1 MGTLRM
7 QALLHGNNLD
17 KNMPYAIQLHACH
30 KIGRDIL
37 DMQDS
42 TRHRVYDSLIWK
54 EVGESRLLGLRVQNG
69 SHENVAKFTN
79 DNFGMS

>member
-1 MGTLRM
+1 
-7 QALLHGNNLD
+7 
-17 KNMPYAIQLHACH
+17 
-30 KIGRDIL
+30 
-37 DMQDS
+37 MQDS
-42 TRHRVYDSLIWK
+42 TRNRVYDSLIWK